1 MRRRS
6 ALPLRSYK
14 MRKVAFREFVI
25 VMLWMLAVIAGI
37 VGLSTIL
44 GDVSPLVSTLL
55 WLGAALLFAFPI
67 VLFVAII
74 PNMQPPWIRRVQSTG
89 TTAPAEVLA
98 NDLMKGVGGYEGGD
112 RYVDLPVRVNAD
124 PPFET
129 KLTCRLSQAMML
141 KPGSQVRVKYD
152 PAHHRHVILTASP
165 IPGVAFK
172 P

>member
-1 MRRRS
+1 
-6 ALPLRSYK
+6 
-14 MRKVAFREFVI
+14 MRKIAFREFVI
-25 VMLWMLAVIAGI
+25 VMLWMLAVIACI

-74 PNMQPPWIRRVQSTG
+74 PNMQPPWIRRVQSSG
-89 TTAPAEVLA
+89 TEAPAEVLA
-98 NDLMKGVGGYEGGD
+98 NDLMKGVGGYEGAD

-124 PPFET
+124 PPFEANM
-129 KLTCRLSQAMML
+129 KCRLSQAMML
-141 KPGSQVRVKYD
+141 KPGQHVTVKYD
-152 PAHHRHVILTASP
+152 PAHHSHTILSASP
-165 IPGVAFK
+165 IPGIALR